1 MLQINKKYIL
11 LLSGLLLFRFTG
23 LRAEQQFSKQ
33 ISFDGGMLKIS
44 SVSNL
49 PDRPKI
55 GLVLSGGGS
64 RGIVH
69 IGVLKALEAFHIPVD
84 MIVGTS
90 VGSMIGGL
98 YASGY
103 SPDELLKIMK
113 RIKWKDIYK
122 DDPGRIALYVGQKAD
137 EDRYLLSIRFNEGNP
152 FIPTAFSPGQR
163 VLSILSDLIL
173 KAQYQARDNF
183 DNLRVPFRA
192 VATDLVSGKRVVLSG
207 GNLAESINASLA
219 VPLLFAPVPLDSML
233 LVDGGLRSNLPVDVA
248 RKAGMDIVIAVDV
261 TAHLRNRDRLRAPWE
276 IVDQATTIL
285 SELSRNIQARQADF
299 LIQPNLGGRLND
311 DFSQL
316 DALVDL
322 GYRETAKHVNRIKQK
337 SDAQLCKDAVPLFL
351 HEVHFK
357 GITSLPVHLLR
368 SLNILKYDTV
378 TTSEIN
384 TDLET
389 ILHSGQFRKVNIKID
404 SLGQALVS
412 GEPFGILREIRWQGN
427 TRFSSERLGH
437 SIQSVTGRLLN
448 SELLQQDLNVI
459 VDLYRRNGYALMRLV
474 KLDWDA
480 EQGRLN
486 IHIDEGIINNL
497 RIVGN
502 NKTRNYVILREFS
515 GLKGSIFN
523 REQVRTAI
531 QNIYATQLYE
541 RVSTDVITDNGQNV
555 LLVKVKEKS
564 SVLLRVGGKYD
575 TDRGAQAYLKFGDES
590 AWGTGIKTMIIGRFG
605 NKDGFVGLKIRDDR
619 IFFSY
624 FTYDLQGYYGWQVNP
639 LENRPGIYRE
649 ERRGVR
655 FQLGR
660 QVRRIGRLVMELR
673 NENIIDQSKNSAFTN
688 AQNIELRTFALRA
701 LTDRRDQID
710 FPTKGIYNHWAWE
723 TGNRFVLE
731 TKESYTKALI
741 NLEGYYS
748 FKRVHTWHL
757 RMFVGIGDNSMPFS
771 ENFRLGGLD
780 NFYGLRD
787 NQYYGRQLVTMNVE
801 YRYRLPWHF
810 SADNFIFKNTYFSLR
825 YDFGGIWKKPAL
837 VFTSDDFFSG
847 IGVNL
852 GIETL
857 FGPLH
862 FAYGQTT
869 RGQSMLYFS
878 LGFNY

>member
-1 MLQINKKYIL
+1 MLQTNKKYIVI
-11 LLSGLLLFRFTG
+11 LSGLLLFGFTG
-23 LRAEQQFSKQ
+23 LRAEYRFTKQ
-33 ISFDGGMLKIS
+33 MSFDGGMVKIS
-44 SVSNL
+44 SVSSL
-49 PDRPKI
+49 PVRPKI

-64 RGIVH
+64 RGVVH
-69 IGVLKALEAFHIPVD
+69 VGVLKALEAFHIPVD

-103 SPDELLKIMK
+103 SPDELLNIMK

-122 DDPGRIALYVGQKAD
+122 DDPGRTALYVGQKAD
-137 EDRYLLSIRFNEGNP
+137 EDRYLLSIRFNKGNP

-163 VLSILSDLIL
+163 ILSILSDLIL

-192 VATDLVSGKRVVLSG
+192 VATDLVSGKRVVLAR

-261 TAHLRNRDRLRAPWE
+261 TAHLRDRSRLQAPWE

-285 SELSRNIQARQADF
+285 SELSKKIQARQADF
-299 LIQPNLGGRLND
+299 LIQPNLNGRLND
-311 DFSQL
+311 DFSHL
-316 DALVDL
+316 DALVNL
-322 GYRETAKHVNRIKQK
+322 GYRETVKHMNHIEQK
-337 SDAQLCKDAVPLFL
+337 MDTLLSKDAEPLAL
-351 HEVHFK
+351 RGVRFK
-357 GITSLPVHLLR
+357 GFTSLPVHLLR
-368 SLNILKYDTV
+368 SLNILKQDTV

-389 ILHSGQFRKVNIKID
+389 ILHSGQFQKVNIKID
-404 SLGQALVS
+404 SLGNALVS
-412 GEPFGILREIRWQGN
+412 GVPFGRLTKLCWYGN
-427 TRFSSERLGH
+427 TRFSSE
-437 SIQSVTGRLLN
+437 LLN
-448 SELLQQDLNVI
+448 HYVQSRAGQLLNARLLQQDLNLI

-474 KLDWDA
+474 KLDWA
-480 EQGRLN
+480 AKQGRLC
-486 IHIDEGIINNL
+486 IHMDEGIISKL

-502 NKTRNYVILREFS
+502 DKTRNYVILREFS
-515 GLKGSIFN
+515 GLKGTIFN
-523 REQVRTAI
+523 SERVRTAI
-531 QNIYATQLYE
+531 QNVYATQLYE
-541 RVSTDVITDNGQNV
+541 RVSTDVITENGQNI

-590 AWGTGIKTMIIGRFG
+590 AWGTGIKTMVIGRFG
-605 NKDGFVGLKIRDDR
+605 NRDGFVGLKIRDDR

-624 FTYDLQGYYGWQVNP
+624 FTYDLQGYYSWQVNP

-649 ERRGVR
+649 ERRGIR

-660 QVRRIGRLVMELR
+660 QVRRIGRLVMEVR

-701 LTDRRDQID
+701 LADRRDRID

-723 TGNRFVLE
+723 TGNRFVFE
-731 TKESYTKALI
+731 SKESYTKALI
-741 NLEGYYS
+741 NLEGYYT
-748 FKRVHTWHL
+748 FERIHTWHL

-771 ENFRLGGLD
+771 ENFRLGGLN

-787 NQYYGRQLVTMNVE
+787 NRYYGRQLVTMNVE

-810 SADNFIFKNTYFSLR
+810 SASNFIFKNTYFSLR

-837 VFTSDDFFSG
+837 VFSSDDFFSG
-847 IGVNL
+847 VGVNL
-852 GIETL
+852 GVETL

-862 FAYGQTT
+862 LAYGQTT

>member
-1 MLQINKKYIL
+1 MSLVLILGLNNLQ
-11 LLSGLLLFRFTG
+11 
-23 LRAEQQFSKQ
+23 AEHRFSKT
-33 ISFDGGMLKIS
+33 IDFKGGTLHLQS
-44 SVSNL
+44 ASPL
-49 PDRPKI
+49 PTRPKI

-64 RGIVH
+64 RGLVH
-69 IGVLKALEAFHIPVD
+69 VGVIKALEDARIPIDV
-84 MIVGTS
+84 IVGTS

-103 SPDELLKIMK
+103 TPDELLRIMQ
-113 RIKWKDIYK
+113 RIHWKDIYK
-122 DDPGRIALYVGQKAD
+122 DDPGRGALYVGQKAD
-137 EDRYLLSIRFNEGNP
+137 EDRYLLSIRFKNGNP

-163 VLSILSDLIL
+163 VLSTLSDLIL
-173 KAQYQARDNF
+173 KAPYQARDNF

-192 VATDLVSGKRVVLSG
+192 VATNLVSGKRVVLKR

-248 RKAGMDIVIAVDV
+248 RRAGMDIIIAVDV
-261 TAHLRNRDRLRAPWE
+261 TAHLRDRERLQAPWE

-285 SELSRNIQARQADF
+285 SELSKKLQARQADF
-299 LIQPNLGGRLND
+299 LIQPDLNARLND
-311 DFSQL
+311 DFSNL
-316 DALVDL
+316 DALVHR
-322 GYRETAKHVNRIKQK
+322 GYRETMKRLKQIKQK
-337 SDAQLCKDAVPLFL
+337 IADKQCEKTTPIAVHAVRF
-351 HEVHFK
+351 E
-357 GITSLPVHLLR
+357 GIQTLPVHLLQ
-368 SLNILKYDTV
+368 SLNILHHDTL
-378 TTSEIN
+378 TTGAIN
-384 TDLET
+384 DDLDAL
-389 ILHSGQFRKVNIKID
+389 LHAGSFQQVRLNID
-404 SLGQALVS
+404 SVGTVWVS
-412 GEPFGILREIRWQGN
+412 GEPFGVLNELCWKGN
-427 TRFSSERLGH
+427 TRFSSEELNRYL
-437 SIQSVTGRLLN
+437 QSRTGQLLN
-448 SELLQQDLNVI
+448 AHILQRDLNEI
-459 VDLYRRNGYALMRLV
+459 VDLYRRNGYALMHTMQV
-474 KLDWDA
+474 DWDRH
-480 EQGRLN
+480 QGRLC
-486 IHIDEGIINNL
+486 IHLDEGVIHDL

-502 NKTRNYVILREFS
+502 DKTKNYVILREFS
-515 GLKGSIFN
+515 GLKGKVFN
-523 REQVRTAI
+523 RKRIRSAI
-531 QNIYATQLYE
+531 QNVYATQLYE
-541 RVSTDVITDNGQNV
+541 RVNSDVLTENGQNI

-590 AWGTGIKTMIIGRFG
+590 AWGTGIKTMVVGRFG
-605 NKDGFVGLKIRDDR
+605 NKDGFLGLKIRDDR

-624 FTYDLQGYYGWQVNP
+624 FTYDLQGYYSWQVNP
-639 LENRPGIYRE
+639 FEDHNGVYRE

-673 NENIIDQSKNSAFTN
+673 NENIIDQSKNSAFTHT
-688 AQNIELRTFALRA
+688 QNIELRTFALRA
-701 LTDRRDQID
+701 LADRRDRID

-723 TGNRFVLE
+723 TGNRFVFE

-748 FKRVHTWHL
+748 FQRVHTWHL

-771 ENFRLGGLD
+771 ENFRLGGL
-780 NFYGLRD
+780 NTFYGLHE
-787 NQYYGRQLVTMNVE
+787 NQYYGRQLVTMNME

-810 SADNFIFKNTYFSLR
+810 GKDNFILKNTYFSLR

-847 IGVNL
+847 IGANL
-852 GIETL
+852 GVETI

-862 FAYGQTT
+862 LAYGQTT

>member
-1 MLQINKKYIL
+1 MQTSKNNRLWILSLVL
-11 LLSGLLLFRFTG
+11 LLSLGHAQADRL
-23 LRAEQQFSKQ
+23 FSKTVDFKNGTLT
-33 ISFDGGMLKIS
+33 IRSASHM
-44 SVSNL
+44 

-64 RGIVH
+64 RGLVH
-69 IGVLKALEAFHIPVD
+69 VGVLKALEAFHIPVD

-103 SPDELLKIMK
+103 SPDELLHIMQ
-113 RIKWKDIYK
+113 RINWNDIYK
-122 DDPGRIALYVGQKAD
+122 DDPGRSALYVGQKAD
-137 EDRYLLSIRFNEGNP
+137 EDRYLLSIRFNKGNP
-152 FIPTAFSPGQR
+152 FIPIAFTPGQR
-163 VLSILSDLIL
+163 VLNILSDLIL
-173 KAQYQARDNF
+173 KAPYQARDNF

-192 VATDLVSGKRVVLSG
+192 VATDLVSGKRVVLSR

-248 RKAGMDIVIAVDV
+248 RTAGMDIVIAVDV
-261 TAHLRNRDRLRAPWE
+261 TAHLRDRDRLQAPWE

-285 SELSRNIQARQADF
+285 SDLSKKIQARQADF
-299 LIQPNLGGRLND
+299 LIRPNLNRRLND
-311 DFSQL
+311 DFSNL
-316 DALVDL
+316 DALVDV
-322 GYRETAKHVNRIKQK
+322 GYHQTVKRLNALEQK
-337 SDAQLCKDAVPLFL
+337 IAAELCKKTTPLPVQTVRFN
-351 HEVHFK
+351 
-357 GITSLPVHLLR
+357 GISTLPVHLLR
-368 SLNILKYDTV
+368 TLNVLRHDTV
-378 TTSEIN
+378 TASEIN
-384 TDLET
+384 DDLDA
-389 ILHSGQFRKVNIKID
+389 ILHTGQFSRVSLNID
-404 SLGQALVS
+404 SLGAVLLT
-412 GEPFGILREIRWQGN
+412 GEPFGVLNEICWQGN
-427 TRFSSERLGH
+427 TRFSSEQLNRY
-437 SIQSVTGRLLN
+437 IQSQIGRPLN
-448 SELLQQDLNVI
+448 AETVQHDLNI
-459 VDLYRRNGYALMRLV
+459 LVDLYRRNGYALMRVLKV
-474 KLDWDA
+474 ERDTNR
-480 EQGRLN
+480 GRLCVT
-486 IHIDEGIINNL
+486 IDEGVVNEL
-497 RIVGN
+497 RIMGN
-502 NKTRNYVILREFS
+502 DKTRNYVILREFS
-515 GLKGSIFN
+515 GLKGKVFN
-523 REQVRTAI
+523 RIQVRRAI
-531 QNIYATQLYE
+531 QNVYATQLYE
-541 RVSTDVITDNGQNV
+541 RVNTDVIAENGHNI
-555 LLVKVKEKS
+555 LLVKVREKP
-564 SVLLRVGGKYD
+564 SVLLRAGGKYD

-590 AWGTGIKTMIIGRFG
+590 VWGTGIKTMLIGRFG

-624 FTYDLQGYYGWQVNP
+624 FTYDLQGYYSWQVNP
-639 LENRPGIYRE
+639 LENRSGIYRE

-673 NENIIDQSKNSAFTN
+673 HENIIDQSKNSAFTHY
-688 AQNIELRTFALRA
+688 QNIELRTFALRA
-701 LTDRRDQID
+701 LADRRDRVD

-723 TGNRFVLE
+723 TGNRFVFE

-748 FKRVHTWHL
+748 FEQVHTWHL

-780 NFYGLRD
+780 TFYGLRK

-810 SADNFIFKNTYFSLR
+810 QKENFIVKNTYFSMR

-847 IGVNL
+847 VGVNF
-852 GIETL
+852 GVETV

-862 FAYGQTT
+862 LAYGRTT
-869 RGQSMLYFS
+869 RGTSQLYFS